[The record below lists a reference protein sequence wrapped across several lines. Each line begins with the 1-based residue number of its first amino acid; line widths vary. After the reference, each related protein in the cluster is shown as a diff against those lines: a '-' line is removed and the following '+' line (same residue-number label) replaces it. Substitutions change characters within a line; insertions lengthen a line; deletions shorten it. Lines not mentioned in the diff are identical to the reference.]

1 MTLLAATYYH
11 EGRHQQQYPLGCQRT
26 SSDMIIHVAQE
37 MTSYFVGMTHPAD
50 ILPTLHGHLSIDWPS
65 DWLVLAQQF
74 KEPDIP
80 GDVSKAF
87 NHFVKTGQIW
97 AFLIGIVLGYLVKTF
112 TSYG

>member
-1 MTLLAATYYH
+1 M
-11 EGRHQQQYPLGCQRT
+11 
-26 SSDMIIHVAQE
+26 MVHVAQE
-37 MTSYFVGMTHPAD
+37 MTTYLAGMAHPAD
-50 ILPTLHGHLSIDWPS
+50 ILPSLHWQLPS

-97 AFLIGIVLGYLVKTF
+97 AFMIGIVLGYMVKTF